1 MNNKRHAQIPHD
13 TICINT
19 IGNKFLVLYRSSIQ
33 LDYIR
38 KTSELFDSL
47 RLVLFGLIFVRGYK
61 WSWRDLNPTLQICL
75 FQIVGFD
82 RNSFETIW

>member
-47 RLVLFGLIFVRGYK
+47 RFVLFGLIFVRGYK
-61 WSWRDLNPTLQICL
+61 WSWRGLNPRPNAESI
-75 FQIVGFD
+75 
-82 RNSFETIW
+82 SFLHA